1 MTPPREKESY
11 AALIGIDWAD
21 QQHDYCLGVVDSDT
35 VELGI
40 MDSSPEAVAAWINQ
54 LRMRFGGQKIAV
66 CLEPSK
72 GALIHQLMSVEFLD
86 LYPLNPLALAHFRQ
100 AFAVS
105 RAKDDPTDARLMWE
119 YLLKHRDRLRVW
131 TPEDVDT
138 RMLSL
143 LVEDRRK
150 TLDLRTKLS
159 NKLTATL
166 KSYFPQALELIGTKV
181 ASPMACD
188 FLQRWTSLPEL
199 KRCRDQTLRTFYQQ
213 HHVRGAERIDAR
225 ITRMR
230 NSVSLVED
238 VAIVETSSL
247 KVRSLI
253 RQIAC
258 LNADIDEYEQRIETL
273 FVRHPEQPLFDSL
286 PGAGAA
292 LAPRLLVAM
301 GTDRERFQSADEV
314 ATFVGIAP
322 VTERSGQHTWV
333 HWRLACSKFLR
344 QSFHEFANMSRHQ
357 SPWAHAYYEA
367 QRARGKS
374 HHAAVRALAFKWIRI
389 IYRCWKQR
397 EVYDEATYLAA
408 LEKRQSPL
416 VKRMAEA
423 A

>member
-166 KSYFPQALELIGTKV
+166 KSYFSTF
-181 ASPMACD
+181 AS
-188 FLQRWTSLPEL
+188 RI
-199 KRCRDQTLRTFYQQ
+199 
-213 HHVRGAERIDAR
+213 HVFGGFHPPSADRFG
-225 ITRMR
+225 
-230 NSVSLVED
+230 
-238 VAIVETSSL
+238 
-247 KVRSLI
+247 LI
-253 RQIAC
+253 RFGF
-258 LNADIDEYEQRIETL
+258 R
-273 FVRHPEQPLFDSL
+273 
-286 PGAGAA
+286 PG
-292 LAPRLLVAM
+292 R
-301 GTDRERFQSADEV
+301 R
-314 ATFVGIAP
+314 
-322 VTERSGQHTWV
+322 
-333 HWRLACSKFLR
+333 
-344 QSFHEFANMSRHQ
+344 
-357 SPWAHAYYEA
+357 
-367 QRARGKS
+367 
-374 HHAAVRALAFKWIRI
+374 
-389 IYRCWKQR
+389 
-397 EVYDEATYLAA
+397 
-408 LEKRQSPL
+408 
-416 VKRMAEA
+416 
-423 A
+423 